1 MKRLTV
7 RIRLFPLCRH
17 LGTAK
22 KRAHPDENREMAET
36 LSESENRRREL
47 IITIQN
53 LYKNGNSIREISR
66 ITGKERKTVRKYL
79 EGDPYILCRSNK
91 HSPLDAHTNFIINS
105 IKEGLTASAIAKQ
118 IKAAGSNCTLSNIR
132 QFITSIAKEKSLAI
146 SKYCRTSP
154 NYDSEGNLA
163 PKTDHIT
170 RKGIF
175 NHLWMKIEL
184 TVTHRDY
191 LWKQYDVLPEL
202 DLCIREFRDIFD
214 KKSMPRLYLF
224 IERHSKS
231 RLKEIASFAKGLLR
245 DIAAV
250 ENAVASPLSNAFVE
264 GQNSRVKTVKKSM
277 YGRCSKLLLEAKLM
291 YDPGY

>member
-1 MKRLTV
+1 M
-7 RIRLFPLCRH
+7 
-17 LGTAK
+17 
-22 KRAHPDENREMAET
+22 
-36 LSESENRRREL
+36 
-47 IITIQN
+47 
-53 LYKNGNSIREISR
+53 
-66 ITGKERKTVRKYL
+66 
-79 EGDPYILCRSNK
+79 
-91 HSPLDAHTNFIINS
+91 
-105 IKEGLTASAIAKQ
+105 
-118 IKAAGSNCTLSNIR
+118 
-132 QFITSIAKEKSLAI
+132 
-146 SKYCRTSP
+146 
-154 NYDSEGNLA
+154 

-202 DLCIREFRDIFD
+202 DLCIREVRDIFD

-224 IERHSKS
+224 IERHSKFG
-231 RLKEIASFAKGLLR
+231 LKEIASFAKGLLR

-277 YGRCSKLLLEAKLM
+277 YGRCSKLLLEVKLM
-291 YDPGY
+291 YDPRY

>member
-1 MKRLTV
+1 
-7 RIRLFPLCRH
+7 
-17 LGTAK
+17 
-22 KRAHPDENREMAET
+22 MAET

-53 LYKNGNSIREISR
+53 LYKNGNFIREISR

-118 IKAAGSNCTLSNIR
+118 IKEAGSSCTLSNIR
-132 QFITSIAKEKSLAI
+132 QFITSIAKEKGLAI

-154 NYDSEGNLA
+154 NYDSEGNLV

-175 NHLWMKIEL
+175 NHLWMK
-184 TVTHRDY
+184 
-191 LWKQYDVLPEL
+191 
-202 DLCIREFRDIFD
+202 
-214 KKSMPRLYLF
+214 M
-224 IERHSKS
+224 
-231 RLKEIASFAKGLLR
+231 
-245 DIAAV
+245 
-250 ENAVASPLSNAFVE
+250 N
-264 GQNSRVKTVKKSM
+264 
-277 YGRCSKLLLEAKLM
+277 
-291 YDPGY
+291 